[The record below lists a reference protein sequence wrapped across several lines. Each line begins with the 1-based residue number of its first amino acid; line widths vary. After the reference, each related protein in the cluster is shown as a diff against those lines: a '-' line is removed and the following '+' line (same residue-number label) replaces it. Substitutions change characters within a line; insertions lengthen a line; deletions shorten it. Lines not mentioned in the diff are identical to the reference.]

1 MLRPGTP
8 LTLLLFAAFALLLL
22 AVISTPIVKAIPLSD
37 FGGVTYGVFGYC
49 QDGKGC
55 SGIGV
60 GYDTAKL
67 AGDNAQAFDLPSGV
81 RDTLSAILIVHPV
94 AALITLVMTIMA
106 AVSHLHGPSHSTKYL
121 LILFIFL
128 FIDFLVCLLA
138 FLIDVLLFVPHL
150 AWGTYLVLAATILVA
165 MSGLVTCAMRRTLV
179 SRKDRQ
185 RRIAENAE
193 MSGENYYNR
202 NAQDKVD
209 DQPGVTRQPT
219 LPTVSGGNGV
229 HDNLPAFASFEQKSR
244 SDQAS
249 EEVIPLTRRTTSN
262 RSPAPLNEAASVGE
276 VAAFNRAPQR
286 QGSRDQF
293 GNPIAGVPVDPYAI
307 RRGPSPSM
315 SNHSRGSAGGY
326 RGGRGGSGRGGYDNY
341 GAPMRGR
348 GGYAQPGRGS
358 YGPRGG
364 RGGYGPPARGAYGAG
379 AMRGGPNPSPVYNN
393 GPYDRRPS
401 PGQNYAHDGQV
412 SEPSNGYNSVNPSM
426 PSVSNYTAYS
436 PGSTLPRAESPP
448 PLPGTMPATIGGQA
462 VEMDASPAVQHPG
475 TGNYGQLRDSDADVA
490 GMVGLQQGQGP
501 QRHDTLMSEGSKYST
516 DEYGNLLPVHGR
528 DADLINRQFVP
539 PRANWNQ
546 GDGRNSPRAPSPLAM
561 GRPTVQVPGRN
572 TPPVIQ
578 QPQANGASNYYEDVD
593 PRFASDIPPSN
604 NNLQPPPIEP
614 LYEDIH
620 ANNAGARSPAES
632 EHSTFTS
639 ISQRGINPRWNPQPP
654 PPMPYQQGPP
664 HRRPAPQQRRDVLL
678 DTPDFQLP
686 SARSGRGPGMVPG
699 SAYPPGGF

>member
-22 AVISTPIVKAIPLSD
+22 AVISTPIIEAIPLSD

-49 QDGKGC
+49 QNGKGC

-67 AGDNAQAFDLPSGV
+67 AGDNSQAFDLPSGV
-81 RDTLSAILIVHPV
+81 RNTLSAILIVHPV

-106 AVSHLHGPSHSTKYL
+106 AVSHLHGPSHSTRYL

-150 AWGTYLVLAATILVA
+150 AWGSYLVLAATILVA

-185 RRIAENAE
+185 RRIADNAE
-193 MSGENYYNR
+193 MSGQNYYNR
-202 NAQDKVD
+202 TAQDKTAAED
-209 DQPGVTRQPT
+209 GITRQPT
-219 LPTVSGGNGV
+219 LPTQPVGNSV
-229 HDNLPAFASFEQKSR
+229 HDNIPAFATFDQKNR
-244 SDQAS
+244 SDQIS
-249 EEVIPLTRRTTSN
+249 EEVPLTRRATSN
-262 RSPAPLNEAASVGE
+262 RSPGVPHEPVNVGE
-276 VAAFNRAPQR
+276 TAAFNRTPQR
-286 QGSRDQF
+286 QGSQDQF
-293 GNPIAGVPVDPYAI
+293 GNPIDNGIDPYAG

-315 SNHSRGSAGGY
+315 SNRGRGNGGY
-326 RGGRGGSGRGGYDNY
+326 RGGRGGYGRGGYDNY

-348 GGYAQPGRGS
+348 GGYGTPGRGG

-364 RGGYGPPARGAYGAG
+364 RGGSGPPGRGAYGPG
-379 AMRGGPNPSPVYNN
+379 GMRGGPGPSGHSN

-401 PGQNYAHDGQV
+401 PGQNYASDFQP
-412 SEPSNGYNSVNPSM
+412 SEPSNGYSSTNPSM
-426 PSVSNYTAYS
+426 PSLNTYTAYRPES
-436 PGSTLPRAESPP
+436 ELPRAESPP
-448 PLPGTMPATIGGQA
+448 PLPGTEPATIGGRP
-462 VEMDASPAVQHPG
+462 VEMDASPAVHGHQG
-475 TGNYGQLRDSDADVA
+475 GNYGQLRDSDVDVA
-490 GMVGLQQGQGP
+490 GMVGLQQGQIP
-501 QRHDTLMSEGSKYST
+501 QRNDTIMSEGSKYSN
-516 DEYGNLLPVHGR
+516 DEQY
-528 DADLINRQFVP
+528 AP
-539 PRANWNQ
+539 PRAAWNQ
-546 GDGRNSPRAPSPLAM
+546 GDGRNSPKAPPPLATSH
-561 GRPTVQVPGRN
+561 PLGRN
-572 TPPVIQ
+572 TPPVTQ
-578 QPQANGASNYYEDVD
+578 QPAVMGNSNYYEDVD
-593 PRFASDIPPSN
+593 PRFAPEASLSN

-614 LYEDIH
+614 IYEDVH

-639 ISQRGINPRWNPQPP
+639 ISQRGINPRWNPGPP

-664 HRRPAPQQRRDVLL
+664 HRRPVHQQQQQRQDMLL

-686 SARSGRGPGMVPG
+686 SSRSGRGPGMVPG

>member
-22 AVISTPIVKAIPLSD
+22 AVISTPIVKAIPLSE

-49 QDGKGC
+49 QNGKGC

-67 AGDNAQAFDLPSGV
+67 VGDNTQAFDLPSGV

-128 FIDFLVCLLA
+128 FIDFLICLLA

-150 AWGTYLVLAATILVA
+150 AWGTYIVLAATILVG
-165 MSGLVTCAMRRTLV
+165 MSGLVTCAMRRTLI

-185 RRIAENAE
+185 KRIDGNAE
-193 MSGENYYNR
+193 MSGENFYNR
-202 NAQDKVD
+202 NGQDKAVAE
-209 DQPGVTRQPT
+209 PGITRQPT
-219 LPTVSGGNGV
+219 VPSVSGGNGI
-229 HDNLPAFASFEQKSR
+229 HDNLPSFATFEQKNR
-244 SDQAS
+244 SAQAS
-249 EEVIPLTRRTTSN
+249 EEVIPLTHRTTSN
-262 RSPAPLNEAASVGE
+262 RSPAPINEASGVGE
-276 VAAFNRAPQR
+276 VGVFNGAPQR
-286 QGSRDQF
+286 QGSRDHF
-293 GNPIAGVPVDPYAI
+293 GNPIVGAPVDPYAN

-315 SNHSRGSAGGY
+315 SNRGRGNGSTGGY
-326 RGGRGGSGRGGYDNY
+326 RGGRGGYGRGGYDNY

-348 GGYAQPGRGS
+348 GGYGQPGRGG

-364 RGGYGPPARGAYGAG
+364 RGGYGPPGRGAYGAG
-379 AMRGGPNPSPVYNN
+379 AMGGGPNSSPMYND
-393 GPYDRRPS
+393 GPNDRRPS
-401 PGQNYAHDGQV
+401 PPGSYAPDGQV
-412 SEPSNGYNSVNPSM
+412 SEPSIGYNSANPSM
-426 PSVSNYTAYS
+426 PSVTNYSAYT
-436 PGSTLPRAESPP
+436 PESTYPRAESPP
-448 PLPGTMPATIGGQA
+448 PLPGTMPATIGGQP
-462 VEMDASPAVQHPG
+462 VEMDASSAVQHPG
-475 TGNYGQLRDSDADVA
+475 AGNYGQLRDSDVDVA
-490 GMVGLQQGQGP
+490 GMVGLQQGQIP
-501 QRHDTLMSEGSKYST
+501 HRHDTVMSEGSKYST
-516 DEYGNLLPVHGR
+516 DE
-528 DADLINRQFVP
+528 QFAP
-539 PRANWNQ
+539 PRTGWNQ
-546 GDGRNSPRAPSPLAM
+546 GDGRNSPRASSPLAI

-572 TPPVIQ
+572 TPPVTQ
-578 QPQANGASNYYEDVD
+578 QPAATSNNNYYEDVD
-593 PRFASDIPPSN
+593 PRFASDTPPAN

-614 LYEDIH
+614 IYEDIH

-639 ISQRGINPRWNPQPP
+639 ISQRGINPRWNPHPAPP
-654 PPMPYQQGPP
+654 LPYQQGPP
-664 HRRPAPQQRRDVLL
+664 LRRPVQKQQQQRRDVLL

-686 SARSGRGPGMVPG
+686 STRSGRGPGMVPG

>member
-8 LTLLLFAAFALLLL
+8 LTVLLFAAFALLLL
-22 AVISTPIVKAIPLSD
+22 AVISTPIIEAIPLSD

-49 QDGKGC
+49 QNGKGC

-67 AGDNAQAFDLPSGV
+67 VGDDSQAFDLPSGV
-81 RDTLSAILIVHPV
+81 RNTLSAILIVHPV

-106 AVSHLHGPSHSTKYL
+106 AVSHLHGPSHSTRYL

-150 AWGTYLVLAATILVA
+150 AWGSYLVLAATILVA

-185 RRIAENAE
+185 KRIAENAE
-193 MSGENYYNR
+193 MSGQNYYNR
-202 NAQDKVD
+202 TAQDKPAVD
-209 DQPGVTRQPT
+209 DGITRQPT
-219 LPTVSGGNGV
+219 LPSQPGGGNGV
-229 HDNLPAFASFEQKSR
+229 HDNLPAFASFDQKNR
-244 SDQAS
+244 SDQTS
-249 EEVIPLTRRTTSN
+249 EEIPLTRRTTSN
-262 RSPAPLNEAASVGE
+262 RSPGVPHEPVNAGEA
-276 VAAFNRAPQR
+276 AAFNRTPQR

-293 GNPIAGVPVDPYAI
+293 GNPMDNDTDPYAT

-315 SNHSRGSAGGY
+315 SNRGRGNGGPGY
-326 RGGRGGSGRGGYDNY
+326 RGGRGGYGRGGYDNY

-348 GGYAQPGRGS
+348 GGYGPPGRGG

-364 RGGYGPPARGAYGAG
+364 RGGSRPPGRGAFGPG
-379 AMRGGPNPSPVYNN
+379 GMRGGPNLPGHNN

-401 PGQNYAHDGQV
+401 PGQNYASDIQP
-412 SEPSNGYNSVNPSM
+412 SEPSNGYSSTNPSV
-426 PSVSNYTAYS
+426 PSLNTYTAYRPES
-436 PGSTLPRAESPP
+436 SLPRAESPP
-448 PLPGTMPATIGGQA
+448 PLPGTEPATVGGRA
-462 VEMDASPAVQHPG
+462 VEMDATPTVQDNQR
-475 TGNYGQLRDSDADVA
+475 GNYGQLRDSDADVA
-490 GMVGLQQGQGP
+490 GMVGLQQGQIP
-501 QRHDTLMSEGSKYST
+501 QRHDTIMSEGSKYST
-516 DEYGNLLPVHGR
+516 DEQYAL
-528 DADLINRQFVP
+528 
-539 PRANWNQ
+539 PRAAWSQ
-546 GDGRNSPRAPSPLAM
+546 GDGRNSPKAPSPLAVSH
-561 GRPTVQVPGRN
+561 PPGRN
-572 TPPVIQ
+572 TPPITQ
-578 QPQANGASNYYEDVD
+578 QPAAVGNSNYYEDVD
-593 PRFASDIPPSN
+593 PRFATEAPLAN

-614 LYEDIH
+614 IYEDIH

-639 ISQRGINPRWNPQPP
+639 ISQRGINPRWNPGPP
-654 PPMPYQQGPP
+654 PPLPYQQGPP
-664 HRRPAPQQRRDVLL
+664 HRRPVHQQQQQRQDMLL

-686 SARSGRGPGMVPG
+686 NSRSGRGPGMVPG